1 MQTLLVH
8 GPASRGAATIVH
20 AATAADGNGAYFD
33 EQRLSRPHPDALDQE
48 VQERLHRVTQ
58 GLLTPSR

>member
-33 EQRLSRPHPDALDQE
+33 EQRLSRPHPDALEQE

-58 GLLTPSR
+58 DLLAPSR